1 MNKSILAAGALALL
15 MGAAGVP
22 AVDFGNMM
30 NPSKWFNGNDDD
42 DRYRGGDRSYAP
54 PPGYGPPSG
63 RGGYTPGPY
72 PGYRGNAPSPYSGY
86 RGGTPGPGGTA
97 TNRPMPRSPEECA
110 ARIRE
115 LEARIIMLEANQKQ
129 GAAMPNA
136 PVGAQAPMTAPQPA
150 PMTPPQ
156 PAPQPRLNAFP
167 PAPR

>member
-1 MNKSILAAGALALL
+1 MKKSILAAGALALL
-15 MGAAGVP
+15 VGAGSAP

-30 NPSKWFNGNDDD
+30 NPSKWFNGNSNDD
-42 DRYRGGDRSYAP
+42 DRYRGGDRSYGP

-63 RGGYTPGPY
+63 RGGYAPGPY

-86 RGGTPGPGGTA
+86 RGGAPAPGASA

-129 GAAMPNA
+129 GAAGAAMPNA
-136 PVGAQAPMTAPQPA
+136 PAAAPAPMTA
-150 PMTPPQ
+150 PQ

-167 PAPR
+167 PAQR